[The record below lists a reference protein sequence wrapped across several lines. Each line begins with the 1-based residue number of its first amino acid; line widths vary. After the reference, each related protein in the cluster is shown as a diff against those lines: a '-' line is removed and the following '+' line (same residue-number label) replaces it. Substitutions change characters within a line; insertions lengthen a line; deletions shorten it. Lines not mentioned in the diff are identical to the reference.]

1 MGTHLKI
8 LVVTFL
14 FSATFLA
21 GTSIVFAAWQGTTW
35 ISTGSVIDA
44 TKIKDN
50 FDYLYSQA
58 GTSQWTT
65 SGANIYFNTG
75 NVGIGTTTPAQ
86 KIHTSGNVRADG
98 RFYYFGGPQY
108 IYGDAS
114 SALYYNSN
122 HATLTQ
128 LIMRDAEGATYG
140 RLYGSGDGANFGLLD
155 GDGHWSYLAAKDSY
169 TAFLINNSEK
179 VRITTAG
186 NVGIGTTTPAQ
197 RLDVAGTARATAFVY
212 SSDRSLKDHIMPLL
226 NTSAILDVE
235 PKRFVWR
242 ETNQEDVGII
252 AQDVEKVFP
261 EFVYENDNG
270 IKTVDYAKLVVP
282 LLGVVREQ
290 QKEID
295 ELKARLN
302 AVGF

>member
-1 MGTHLKI
+1 MSVHLKMF
-8 LVVTFL
+8 VVAFL

-35 ISTGSVIDA
+35 ITTGSVIDA

-75 NVGIGTTTPAQ
+75 NVGIGTNNPGAKLEISASTLGGNLGDVIEMQRIRSSNGNTNYLDVRHIRTAVGSDWNSAGTRIQ
-86 KIHTSGNVRADG
+86 EKIDSTWMGYMQFNGSGNDFGISFGTGGTTTAPGNVPERMRIDG
-98 RFYYFGGPQY
+98 
-108 IYGDAS
+108 
-114 SALYYNSN
+114 
-122 HATLTQ
+122 
-128 LIMRDAEGATYG
+128 
-140 RLYGSGDGANFGLLD
+140 
-155 GDGHWSYLAAKDSY
+155 
-169 TAFLINNSEK
+169 
-179 VRITTAG
+179 AG

-197 RLDVAGTARATAFVY
+197 KLDVAGTAQAAAFVY
-212 SSDRSLKDHIMPLL
+212 SSDRSLKDHIMPLS

-242 ETNQEDVGII
+242 ETNKEDVGII

-261 EFVYENDNG
+261 EFVHENDNG

-302 AVGF
+302 AVGI

>member
-1 MGTHLKI
+1 MKYFRAGVLSLAFGI
-8 LVVTFL
+8 LF
-14 FSATFLA
+14 AA
-21 GTSIVFAAWQGTTW
+21 GITFAAWQGTTW
-35 ISTGSVIDA
+35 ITTGAVIDA

-50 FDYLYSQA
+50 FDYLYSQV

-65 SGANIYFNTG
+65 SGSNIYFNTG

-108 IYGDAS
+108 VYGDAS

-122 HATLTQ
+122 HSTITQ
-128 LIMRDAEGATYG
+128 LIMRDVEGTTYG
-140 RLYGSGDGANFGLLD
+140 RLHGSGDGVNFGLLD
-155 GDGHWSYLAAKDSY
+155 GDGNWSYLAAKDSY

-179 VRITTAG
+179 MRITTAG

-197 RLDVAGTARATAFVY
+197 KLDVVGTVQATSFVY
-212 SSDRSLKDHIMPLL
+212 SSDESLKTNIIPLTN
-226 NTSAILDVE
+226 NTDVLSIQ
-235 PKRFVWR
+235 PKRFTWK
-242 ETNQEDVGII
+242 ESGIDDIGII
-252 AQDVEKVFP
+252 AQDVEAVFP
-261 EFVYENDNG
+261 EFVHTNSNG

-290 QKEID
+290 QKEIQQ
-295 ELKARLN
+295 LKARLD
-302 AVGF
+302 AAGI